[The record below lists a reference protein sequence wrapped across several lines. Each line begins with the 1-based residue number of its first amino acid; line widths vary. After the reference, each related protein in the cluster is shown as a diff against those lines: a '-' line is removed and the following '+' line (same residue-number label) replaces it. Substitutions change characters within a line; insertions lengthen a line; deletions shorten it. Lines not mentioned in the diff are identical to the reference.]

1 MAQRRVDS
9 FLLARSRTYSSS
21 MSIYLRQDEVQ
32 PGALVKTM
40 SRDNEIVPALVL
52 SFAASDSAWGEAS
65 TTKFVR
71 VLSVDGETYVMNALY
86 LEHWK

>member
-1 MAQRRVDS
+1 
-9 FLLARSRTYSSS
+9 

-52 SFAASDSAWGEAS
+52 SFSAPASQAA

-71 VLSVDGETYVMNALY
+71 VLSTDGETYIMNARY
-86 LEHWK
+86 LEHWR

>member
-1 MAQRRVDS
+1 
-9 FLLARSRTYSSS
+9 
-21 MSIYLRQDEVQ
+21 MSIYLHSDEVQ

-40 SRDNEIVPALVL
+40 SRDNEIVPALVM
-52 SFAASDSAWGEAS
+52 SFVASDHPAP
-65 TTKFVR
+65 TNIFVR

>member
-1 MAQRRVDS
+1 
-9 FLLARSRTYSSS
+9 

-52 SFAASDSAWGEAS
+52 SLVTSGHPAP
-65 TTKFVR
+65 TNKFVR
-71 VLSVDGETYVMNALY
+71 VLSVDGDTYVMNAIY

>member
-1 MAQRRVDS
+1 
-9 FLLARSRTYSSS
+9 

-52 SFAASDSAWGEAS
+52 SLVAADHPAP
-65 TTKFVR
+65 TNTFVR
-71 VLSVDGETYVMNALY
+71 VLSTDGETYVMNAVY
-86 LEHWK
+86 LEHWR

>member
-1 MAQRRVDS
+1 
-9 FLLARSRTYSSS
+9 
-21 MSIYLRQDEVQ
+21 MSIYLQEDEVQ

-40 SRDNEIVPALVL
+40 SCDNEIVPALVL
-52 SFAASDSAWGEAS
+52 SYTSGGALGTL

-71 VLSVDGETYVMNALY
+71 VLAADGETYVMNTLY

>member
-1 MAQRRVDS
+1 
-9 FLLARSRTYSSS
+9 
-21 MSIYLRQDEVQ
+21 MSIYLHSDEVQ

-40 SRDNEIVPALVL
+40 SRDNEIVPALVM
-52 SFAASDSAWGEAS
+52 SFVAQDHPAP

-71 VLSVDGETYVMNALY
+71 VLSVDGEIYVMNALY

>member
-1 MAQRRVDS
+1 
-9 FLLARSRTYSSS
+9 
-21 MSIYLRQDEVQ
+21 MSIYLHSDEIE
-32 PGALVKTM
+32 PGVLVKTM

-52 SFAASDSAWGEAS
+52 SFTVPASQSAAAHYCQ

-71 VLSVDGETYVMNALY
+71 VLSTDGETYLMNAHY

>member
-1 MAQRRVDS
+1 
-9 FLLARSRTYSSS
+9 

-52 SFAASDSAWGEAS
+52 SFLVSSTLTA

-71 VLSVDGETYVMNALY
+71 VLSTDGETYVMNATY
-86 LEHWK
+86 LEHWR

>member
-1 MAQRRVDS
+1 
-9 FLLARSRTYSSS
+9 

-52 SFAASDSAWGEAS
+52 SLVASDHPAPTNA
-65 TTKFVR
+65 FVR
-71 VLSVDGETYVMNALY
+71 VLSVDGETYVMNATY
-86 LEHWK
+86 LEHWR

>member
-1 MAQRRVDS
+1 
-9 FLLARSRTYSSS
+9 

-52 SFAASDSAWGEAS
+52 SLVASDHPAPIN
-65 TTKFVR
+65 TFVR
-71 VLSVDGETYVMNALY
+71 VLSVDGETYVMNATY

>member
-1 MAQRRVDS
+1 
-9 FLLARSRTYSSS
+9 
-21 MSIYLRQDEVQ
+21 MSIYLHSDEIE
-32 PGALVKTM
+32 PGVLVKTM

-52 SFAASDSAWGEAS
+52 SFLVSSTLTA

-71 VLSVDGETYVMNALY
+71 VLSADGETYVMNATY

>member
-1 MAQRRVDS
+1 
-9 FLLARSRTYSSS
+9 
-21 MSIYLRQDEVQ
+21 MSIYLHSDEVQ

-40 SRDNEIVPALVL
+40 SRDNEIVPALVV
-52 SFAASDSAWGEAS
+52 SCVTPRPPDSDEPP

-71 VLSVDGETYVMNALY
+71 VLSVDGETYVMNATY

>member
-1 MAQRRVDS
+1 
-9 FLLARSRTYSSS
+9 

-40 SRDNEIVPALVL
+40 SHDNEIVPALVL
-52 SFAASDSAWGEAS
+52 SFAARAS
-65 TTKFVR
+65 HQAATTTKFVR

-86 LEHWK
+86 LEHWN

>member
-1 MAQRRVDS
+1 
-9 FLLARSRTYSSS
+9 

-40 SRDNEIVPALVL
+40 SRDNEIIPALVL
-52 SFAASDSAWGEAS
+52 SLASSDHPAP
-65 TTKFVR
+65 TNTFVR
-71 VLSVDGETYVMNALY
+71 VLSTDGETYVMNAVY

>member
-1 MAQRRVDS
+1 
-9 FLLARSRTYSSS
+9 

-52 SFAASDSAWGEAS
+52 SLVASDHPAPTNA
-65 TTKFVR
+65 FVR
-71 VLSVDGETYVMNALY
+71 VLSTDGETYVMNAVY
-86 LEHWK
+86 LEHWR